1 MMSDTVVS
9 QRTVSE
15 ELSQSM
21 KLDGIHEYISVF
33 SLQWTTKGAV
43 LPVMDQRQ
51 FDSFVL
57 GWLHHCEF
65 CFWSCVFRCGV
76 FCGELT
82 PVS

>member
-33 SLQWTTKGAV
+33 FTG
-43 LPVMDQRQ
+43 MDNEGRSVASDGQRQ
-51 FDSFVL
+51 FDSFV
-57 GWLHHCEF
+57 
-65 CFWSCVFRCGV
+65 
-76 FCGELT
+76 
-82 PVS
+82 